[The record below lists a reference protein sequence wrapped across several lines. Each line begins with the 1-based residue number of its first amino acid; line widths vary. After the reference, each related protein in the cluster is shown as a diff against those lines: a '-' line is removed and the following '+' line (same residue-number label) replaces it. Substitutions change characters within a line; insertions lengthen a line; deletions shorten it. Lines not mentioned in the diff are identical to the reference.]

1 MDGKEGAQFLRR
13 SGLDN
18 DVLGEIW
25 KLAGNGKNK
34 PTLSRNGWMVACLLV
49 ACAQQEGEPSI
60 KAIANEDY
68 ELPDFNLGTDSTYSE
83 DLTLPNGP
91 NTFETSVAKP
101 ILWEVC

>member
-1 MDGKEGAQFLRR
+1 MKDFQILTLQIDGKEGAQFLRR

-34 PTLSRNGWMVACLLV
+34 PTLSRNGWMIACLLV

-60 KAIANEDY
+60 KAIASEDF
-68 ELPDFNLGTDSTYSE
+68 ELPDFALLLVYPQHSLN
-83 DLTLPNGP
+83 
-91 NTFETSVAKP
+91 FHH
-101 ILWEVC
+101 